1 MNNIDE
7 YIKASFKMENVSDG
21 GSECFAFG
29 NVVLVKYKISVRFN
43 AIARENEE
51 LIAVAANKK
60 RDMGVNTPYH
70 LAIKRVT
77 DEKDNICYVLQE
89 KAKGASFNISNKYY
103 NEPSKQLKVQELL
116 LEAPDTVYEKCV
128 SDLCELFNM
137 GLELKEK
144 NIFYDN
150 SKDGA
155 GFTFIDLLGYDTT
168 PLNSDSIS
176 DVIRLDKMASFIYNI
191 PRISTYSK
199 TATKEQIEESTILY
213 YKMKQK
219 TFKAMEKVVPTFS
232 RFRRWVLRTYSND
245 VLDFFEKNG
254 TVVGNLTL
262 TDDECREF
270 DNYIE
275 QIINECLEKIAT
287 GKNRF
292 WQIRANE
299 IRIALDTMGMQAA
312 WKYHGANPI
321 DDPIAFDDKWD
332 FERAREKYLEDIV
345 NNKFNERLQS
355 VADTSLNPNILKA
368 KEDMDEEKVKY
379 SGKSI

>member
-7 YIKASFKMENVSDG
+7 YIKESFKMENVSDG
-21 GSECFAFG
+21 GSECFDFG
-29 NVVLVKYKISVRFN
+29 NVVLVKYKIPVKYN

-51 LIAVAANKK
+51 LIAAAANKK
-60 RDMGVNTPYH
+60 RNMGVNTPYH

-89 KAKGASFNISNKYY
+89 KAKGTCFNVYY
-103 NEPSKQLKVQELL
+103 KEPAEQLQVQKLL

-137 GLELKEK
+137 GLELKGK

-155 GFTFIDLLGYDTT
+155 GFTFIDLLGYNTT
-168 PLNSDSIS
+168 PLNPDSIS
-176 DVIRLDKMASFIYNI
+176 DVIRLDKMASFIYNMPKVSI
-191 PRISTYSK
+191 YSK

-219 TFKAMEKVVPTFS
+219 TFKAMEKVIPNFS

-270 DNYIE
+270 DSYIE

-287 GKNRF
+287 GKNEF
-292 WQIRANE
+292 CQIRANE
-299 IRIALDTMGMQAA
+299 IRISLDLMGLQAA
-312 WKYHGANPI
+312 WKYHSVNPI
-321 DDPIAFDDKWD
+321 NDPSAFDDKWD
-332 FERAREKYLEDIV
+332 FERAGEKYLEDIV
-345 NNKFNERLQS
+345 NKKFNDRLES

-368 KEDMDEEKVKY
+368 KEDMDGEKVKY

>member
-21 GSECFAFG
+21 GSECFDFG
-29 NVVLVKYKISVRFN
+29 NVVLVKYKVSVKYSVN

-51 LIAVAANKK
+51 LIAAAANKK
-60 RDMGVNTPYH
+60 RNMGVNTPYH

-89 KAKGASFNISNKYY
+89 KAKGASFNIYY
-103 NEPSKQLKVQELL
+103 KEPTDQLQVQELL

-137 GLELKEK
+137 GLELKGK

-199 TATKEQIEESTILY
+199 TATKEQIEKSTILY

-219 TFKAMEKVVPTFS
+219 TFEAMEKVVPTFS

-245 VLDFFEKNG
+245 VLNFFEKNG
-254 TVVGNLTL
+254 TVVGNLAL
-262 TDDECREF
+262 NDDECREF

-275 QIINECLEKIAT
+275 QIINECLEKLAT
-287 GKNRF
+287 GKNKF

-312 WKYHGANPI
+312 WKYHSANPI
-321 DDPIAFDDKWD
+321 NDPTAFDDKWD

-345 NNKFNERLQS
+345 NNKFAERLES
-355 VADTSLNPNILKA
+355 VADTSLNANILKA

>member
-21 GSECFAFG
+21 GSECFDFG
-29 NVVLVKYKISVRFN
+29 NVVLVKYKIPVKYN
-43 AIARENEE
+43 AIAREDEE
-51 LIAVAANKK
+51 LIAEAANKK
-60 RDMGVNTPYH
+60 RNMGVNTPYH

-77 DEKDNICYVLQE
+77 DDKDNICYVLQE
-89 KAKGASFNISNKYY
+89 KAKGVSFNIYY
-103 NEPSKQLKVQELL
+103 KEPAEQLQVQELL
-116 LEAPDTVYEKCV
+116 LEASDTVYEKCV

-137 GLELKEK
+137 GLELKGK

-155 GFTFIDLLGYDTT
+155 GFTFIDLLGYNTT
-168 PLNSDSIS
+168 PLNPDSIS
-176 DVIRLDKMASFIYNI
+176 DIIRLDKLVSFISNI
-191 PRISTYSK
+191 PRINTYSK
-199 TATKEQIEESTILY
+199 TATEELKEKSTILY

-219 TFKAMEKVVPTFS
+219 TFKAMEKVVPNFS
-232 RFRRWVLRTYSND
+232 RFRRWVLRTYSDD

-254 TVVGNLTL
+254 TVVSNLTL

-275 QIINECLEKIAT
+275 QIINECLEKLAI
-287 GKNRF
+287 GKNEF

-321 DDPIAFDDKWD
+321 NDPTDFDDKWD
-332 FERAREKYLEDIV
+332 FECAREKYLEDIV
-345 NNKFNERLQS
+345 NKEFNDRLES
-355 VADTSLNPNILKA
+355 VADTSLNVNILKA

-379 SGKSI
+379 SGRRI

>member
-21 GSECFAFG
+21 GSECFDFG
-29 NVVLVKYKISVRFN
+29 NVVLVKYKISIRFN
-43 AIARENEE
+43 GDARKNEE
-51 LIAVAANKK
+51 LIAEAANKK

-77 DEKDNICYVLQE
+77 DDKDNICYVLQE
-89 KAKGASFNISNKYY
+89 KARGACFSVYGK
-103 NEPSKQLKVQELL
+103 EPAEQLQVQELL

-128 SDLCELFNM
+128 RDLCELFNM
-137 GLELKEK
+137 GLELKGK

-155 GFTFIDLLGYDTT
+155 GFTFIDLLGYNTT
-168 PLNSDSIS
+168 PLNPDSIS
-176 DVIRLDKMASFIYNI
+176 DIIRLDKLVSFISNI
-191 PRISTYSK
+191 PRINTYSK

-219 TFKAMEKVVPTFS
+219 TFKAMEKVVPNFS

-254 TVVGNLTL
+254 TVVANLTL

-275 QIINECLEKIAT
+275 QIINECLEKLAI
-287 GKNRF
+287 GKNEF

-321 DDPIAFDDKWD
+321 NDPTDFDDKWD

-345 NNKFNERLQS
+345 NKEFNDRLES
-355 VADTSLNPNILKA
+355 VADTSLNVNILKA

-379 SGKSI
+379 SGRRI

>member
-7 YIKASFKMENVSDG
+7 YIKASFKMKNVSDG
-21 GSECFAFG
+21 GSECFDFG
-29 NVVLVKYKISVRFN
+29 NLVLVKYKNSVKFST
-43 AIARENEE
+43 IVRENEE
-51 LIAVAANKK
+51 LIAEAANKK

-89 KAKGASFNISNKYY
+89 KAKGTSFNIYY
-103 NEPSKQLKVQELL
+103 KEPAEQLQVQELL

-137 GLELKEK
+137 GLELKGK

-168 PLNSDSIS
+168 PLNPDSIS
-176 DVIRLDKMASFIYNI
+176 DVIRLDKMTSFIYNI
-191 PRISTYSK
+191 PRVKIYSK
-199 TATKEQIEESTILY
+199 TTTEEQKEESTVLY

-219 TFKAMEKVVPTFS
+219 TFRAMEKVIPNFS
-232 RFRRWVLRTYSND
+232 RFRRWILRTYSDD

-254 TVVGNLTL
+254 TIVGNLTL
-262 TDDECREF
+262 NEDECREF

-275 QIINECLEKIAT
+275 QIVNDSLEKIAT
-287 GKNRF
+287 GKNEF

-299 IRIALDTMGMQAA
+299 IRISLDLMGLQAA
-312 WKYHGANPI
+312 WKYHSANPI
-321 DDPIAFDDKWD
+321 NDPSSFDDKWD

-345 NNKFNERLQS
+345 NKKFNDRLEY
-355 VADTSLNPNILKA
+355 VADTSLNANILKA
-368 KEDMDEEKVKY
+368 KEDMDIEKVKY

>member
-1 MNNIDE
+1 MYNIDE
-7 YIKASFKMENVSDG
+7 YIKASAKMENVSDG
-21 GSECFAFG
+21 GSECFDFG
-29 NVVLVKYKISVRFN
+29 NVVLVKYKVSVKYSVN

-51 LIAVAANKK
+51 LIAEAANKK
-60 RDMGVNTPYH
+60 RNMGVNTPYH

-89 KAKGASFNISNKYY
+89 KAKGASFNIYY
-103 NEPSKQLKVQELL
+103 KEPAEQLQVQQLL
-116 LEAPDTVYEKCV
+116 LGVPDTVYEKCV

-137 GLELKEK
+137 GLELKGK

-155 GFTFIDLLGYDTT
+155 GFTFIDLLGYDIT
-168 PLNSDSIS
+168 PLNPDSIS

-191 PRISTYSK
+191 PRVSIYSQI
-199 TATKEQIEESTILY
+199 ATKEQIEKSTILY

-219 TFKAMEKVVPTFS
+219 TFEAMEKVVPNFS

-275 QIINECLEKIAT
+275 QIINECLEKLAT
-287 GKNRF
+287 GKNKF

-312 WKYHGANPI
+312 WKYHSANPI
-321 DDPIAFDDKWD
+321 DDPIAFEDEWD
-332 FERAREKYLEDIV
+332 FERARKKYLEDIV
-345 NNKFNERLQS
+345 NNKFNNRLES

>member
-7 YIKASFKMENVSDG
+7 YIKASFKMKNVSDG
-21 GSECFAFG
+21 GSECFDFG
-29 NVVLVKYKISVRFN
+29 NVVLVKYKIPVKYN
-43 AIARENEE
+43 AIAREDEE
-51 LIAVAANKK
+51 LIAEAANKK
-60 RDMGVNTPYH
+60 RDIGVNTPYH

-89 KAKGASFNISNKYY
+89 KATGASFNVYGK
-103 NEPSKQLKVQELL
+103 EPSVQLKIQELL
-116 LEAPDTVYEKCV
+116 LEAPDTVYEKCI

-137 GLELKEK
+137 GLELKGK

-155 GFTFIDLLGYDTT
+155 GFNFIDLLGYNTT
-168 PLNSDSIS
+168 PLNPDSIS
-176 DVIRLDKMASFIYNI
+176 DIIRLDEMASFIYNI
-191 PRISTYSK
+191 PRVSVYSQI
-199 TATKEQIEESTILY
+199 ATKEQMEESTVLC

-219 TFKAMEKVVPTFS
+219 TFRAMEKVVPNFS
-232 RFRRWVLRTYSND
+232 RFRRWVLRTYSDD
-245 VLDFFEKNG
+245 VLDFFENNG
-254 TVVGNLTL
+254 TIVGNLTL
-262 TDDECREF
+262 NDDECREF

-287 GKNRF
+287 GKNKF

-312 WKYHGANPI
+312 WKYHSANPI
-321 DDPIAFDDKWD
+321 NDPSSFDDKWD

-345 NNKFNERLQS
+345 NKKFNDRLES
-355 VADTSLNPNILKA
+355 VADTSLNVNILKA

>member
-1 MNNIDE
+1 MYNIDE
-7 YIKASFKMENVSDG
+7 YIKASAKMENVSDG
-21 GSECFAFG
+21 GSECFDFG
-29 NVVLVKYKISVRFN
+29 NVVLVKYKVSVKYSVN

-51 LIAVAANKK
+51 LIAAAANKK
-60 RDMGVNTPYH
+60 RNMGVNTPYH

-89 KAKGASFNISNKYY
+89 KAKGASFNIYY
-103 NEPSKQLKVQELL
+103 KEPTDQLQVQELL

-137 GLELKEK
+137 GLELKGK

-199 TATKEQIEESTILY
+199 TATKEQIEKSTILY

-219 TFKAMEKVVPTFS
+219 TFEAMEKVVPTFS

-245 VLDFFEKNG
+245 VLNFFEKNG
-254 TVVGNLTL
+254 TVVGNLAL
-262 TDDECREF
+262 NDDECREF

-275 QIINECLEKIAT
+275 QIINECLEKLAT
-287 GKNRF
+287 GKNKF

-312 WKYHGANPI
+312 WKYHSANPI
-321 DDPIAFDDKWD
+321 NDPTAFDDKWD

-345 NNKFNERLQS
+345 NNKFAERLES
-355 VADTSLNPNILKA
+355 VADTSLNANILKA

>member
-7 YIKASFKMENVSDG
+7 YIKASFKMKNVSDG
-21 GSECFAFG
+21 GSECFDFG
-29 NVVLVKYKISVRFN
+29 NVVLVKYKIPVKYN

-51 LIAVAANKK
+51 LIAEAANKK
-60 RDMGVNTPYH
+60 RNMGVNTPYH

-89 KAKGASFNISNKYY
+89 KAKGVSFNIYY
-103 NEPSKQLKVQELL
+103 KEPAEQLQVQELL
-116 LEAPDTVYEKCV
+116 LEASDTVYEKCV

-137 GLELKEK
+137 GLELKGK

-155 GFTFIDLLGYDTT
+155 GFTFIDLLGYNTT

-176 DVIRLDKMASFIYNI
+176 DIIRLDKLVSFISNI
-191 PRISTYSK
+191 PRINTYSK

-219 TFKAMEKVVPTFS
+219 TFKAMEKVVPNFS

-254 TVVGNLTL
+254 TVVANLTL

-275 QIINECLEKIAT
+275 QIINECLEKLAI
-287 GKNRF
+287 GKNEF

-299 IRIALDTMGMQAA
+299 IRISLDMMGLQAA
-312 WKYHGANPI
+312 WKYHSANPI
-321 DDPIAFDDKWD
+321 NDPSAFDDKWD
-332 FERAREKYLEDIV
+332 FERAMKIYLEDIV
-345 NNKFNERLQS
+345 NKEFNERLES
-355 VADTSLNPNILKA
+355 VSETSLNPNILKA
-368 KEDMDEEKVKY
+368 REELDEEKEKY
-379 SGKSI
+379 SGRRI

>member
-7 YIKASFKMENVSDG
+7 YIKASKKMENVSDG
-21 GSECFAFG
+21 GSECFDFG
-29 NVVLVKYKISVRFN
+29 NVVLVKYKIPVKYN
-43 AIARENEE
+43 AIAREDEE
-51 LIAVAANKK
+51 LIAEAANKK

-89 KAKGASFNISNKYY
+89 KAKGVSFNIDNKYY

-116 LEAPDTVYEKCV
+116 LEVPDTVYKKCI

-137 GLELKEK
+137 GLELKGK

-155 GFTFIDLLGYDTT
+155 GFTFIDLLGYNTT
-168 PLNSDSIS
+168 PLNPDSIS
-176 DVIRLDKMASFIYNI
+176 DIIRLDKLVSFIYNI
-191 PRISTYSK
+191 PRVSVYSK
-199 TATKEQIEESTILY
+199 TATEEQIEESTILY

-219 TFKAMEKVVPTFS
+219 TFRTIEKVIPNFS
-232 RFRRWVLRTYSND
+232 RFRRWVLRTYSD
-245 VLDFFEKNG
+245 DILDFFENNG
-254 TVVGNLTL
+254 TIVGNLTL
-262 TDDECREF
+262 NDDECREF

-287 GKNRF
+287 GKNKF

-299 IRIALDTMGMQAA
+299 IRISLDLMGLQAA
-312 WKYHGANPI
+312 WKYHSANPI
-321 DDPIAFDDKWD
+321 NDLLAFDDKWD
-332 FERAREKYLEDIV
+332 FERDREKYLEDIV
-345 NNKFNERLQS
+345 NKKFNDRLEY

-368 KEDMDEEKVKY
+368 KEDMDGEKVKY

>member
-1 MNNIDE
+1 MYNIDE
-7 YIKASFKMENVSDG
+7 YIKASAKMENVSDG
-21 GSECFAFG
+21 GSECFDFG
-29 NVVLVKYKISVRFN
+29 NVVLVKYKVSVKYSVN

-51 LIAVAANKK
+51 LIAEAANKK

-77 DEKDNICYVLQE
+77 DDKDNICYVLQE
-89 KAKGASFNISNKYY
+89 KAKGASFNIYY
-103 NEPSKQLKVQELL
+103 KEPADQLQVQELL

-137 GLELKEK
+137 GLELKGK

-176 DVIRLDKMASFIYNI
+176 DVIRLDKMAGFIYNI

-254 TVVGNLTL
+254 TVVGNLAL
-262 TDDECREF
+262 NDDECREF

-275 QIINECLEKIAT
+275 QIINECLKKIAT

-312 WKYHGANPI
+312 WKYHSANPI

>member
-21 GSECFAFG
+21 GSECFDFG
-29 NVVLVKYKISVRFN
+29 NVVLVKYKIPVKYN
-43 AIARENEE
+43 AIAREDEE
-51 LIAVAANKK
+51 LIAEAANKK
-60 RDMGVNTPYH
+60 RNMGVNTPYH

-89 KAKGASFNISNKYY
+89 KAKGVSFNIDNKYY

-128 SDLCELFNM
+128 RDLCELFNM
-137 GLELKEK
+137 GLELKGK

-155 GFTFIDLLGYDTT
+155 GFNFIDLLGYNTT
-168 PLNSDSIS
+168 PLNPDSIS
-176 DVIRLDKMASFIYNI
+176 DIIRLDEMASFIYNI
-191 PRISTYSK
+191 PRVSVYSQI
-199 TATKEQIEESTILY
+199 ATKEQIEESTVLY

-219 TFKAMEKVVPTFS
+219 TFRAMEKVVPNFS
-232 RFRRWVLRTYSND
+232 RFRRWVLRTYSDD
-245 VLDFFEKNG
+245 VLDFFENNG
-254 TVVGNLTL
+254 TIVGNLTL
-262 TDDECREF
+262 NDDECREF

-287 GKNRF
+287 GKNKF

-299 IRIALDTMGMQAA
+299 IRISLDLMGLQAA
-312 WKYHGANPI
+312 WKYHSANPI
-321 DDPIAFDDKWD
+321 NDPSSFDDKWD

-345 NNKFNERLQS
+345 NKKFNDRLEY
-355 VADTSLNPNILKA
+355 VADTSLNANILKA
-368 KEDMDEEKVKY
+368 KEDMDIEKVKY

>member
-7 YIKASFKMENVSDG
+7 YIKASKKMENVSDG
-21 GSECFAFG
+21 GSECFDFG
-29 NVVLVKYKISVRFN
+29 NVVLVKYKIPVKYN
-43 AIARENEE
+43 AIAREDEE
-51 LIAVAANKK
+51 LIAEAANKK

-89 KAKGASFNISNKYY
+89 KAKGVSFNIDNKYY

-116 LEAPDTVYEKCV
+116 LEVPDTVYKKCI

-137 GLELKEK
+137 GLELKGK

-155 GFTFIDLLGYDTT
+155 GFTFIDLLGYNTT
-168 PLNSDSIS
+168 PLNPDSIS
-176 DVIRLDKMASFIYNI
+176 DIIRLDKLVSFIYNI
-191 PRISTYSK
+191 PRVSVYSK
-199 TATKEQIEESTILY
+199 TATEEQIEESTILY

-219 TFKAMEKVVPTFS
+219 TFRAIEKVIPNFS
-232 RFRRWVLRTYSND
+232 RFRRWVLRTYSD
-245 VLDFFEKNG
+245 DILDFFENNG
-254 TVVGNLTL
+254 TIVGNLTL
-262 TDDECREF
+262 NDDECREF

-287 GKNRF
+287 GKNKF

-299 IRIALDTMGMQAA
+299 IRISLDLMGLQAA
-312 WKYHGANPI
+312 WKYHSANPI
-321 DDPIAFDDKWD
+321 NDLLAFDDKWD
-332 FERAREKYLEDIV
+332 FERDREKYLEDIV
-345 NNKFNERLQS
+345 NKKFNDRLVY

-368 KEDMDEEKVKY
+368 KEDMDGEKVKY

>member
-7 YIKASFKMENVSDG
+7 YIKASFKMKNVSDG
-21 GSECFAFG
+21 GSECFDFG
-29 NVVLVKYKISVRFN
+29 NVVLVKYKIPVKYN

-51 LIAVAANKK
+51 LIAEAANKK

-89 KAKGASFNISNKYY
+89 KVRGACFSVYGK
-103 NEPSKQLKVQELL
+103 EPAEQLQVQELL

-128 SDLCELFNM
+128 RDLCELFNM
-137 GLELKEK
+137 GLELKGK

-155 GFTFIDLLGYDTT
+155 GFTFIDLLKYDTT
-168 PLNSDSIS
+168 PLNPDSIS
-176 DVIRLDKMASFIYNI
+176 DVIRLDEMASFIYNI
-191 PRISTYSK
+191 PRVGKYNR
-199 TATKEQIEESTILY
+199 TATEEQKEESTVLY

-219 TFKAMEKVVPTFS
+219 TFRAMEKVVPNFS
-232 RFRRWVLRTYSND
+232 RFRRWVLRTYSDD
-245 VLDFFEKNG
+245 VLDFFENNG
-254 TVVGNLTL
+254 TIVGNLTL
-262 TDDECREF
+262 NEDECREF

-275 QIINECLEKIAT
+275 QIVNDCLEKIAT
-287 GKNRF
+287 GKNVF
-292 WQIRANE
+292 WEIRANE
-299 IRIALDTMGMQAA
+299 IRISLDMMGLQAA

-321 DDPIAFDDKWD
+321 NDPTDFDDKWD
-332 FERAREKYLEDIV
+332 FERSREKYLEDIV
-345 NNKFNERLQS
+345 NKEFNDRLES
-355 VADTSLNPNILKA
+355 VADTSLNVNILKA

-379 SGKSI
+379 SGRRI

>member
-1 MNNIDE
+1 
-7 YIKASFKMENVSDG
+7 
-21 GSECFAFG
+21 
-29 NVVLVKYKISVRFN
+29 
-43 AIARENEE
+43 
-51 LIAVAANKK
+51 
-60 RDMGVNTPYH
+60 MGVNTPYH

-89 KAKGASFNISNKYY
+89 KAKGTCFNVYY
-103 NEPSKQLKVQELL
+103 KEPAEQLQVQKLL
-116 LEAPDTVYEKCV
+116 LEAPNTVYEKCV

-137 GLELKEK
+137 GLELKGK

-155 GFTFIDLLGYDTT
+155 GFTFIDLLGYNTT
-168 PLNSDSIS
+168 PLNPDSIS
-176 DVIRLDKMASFIYNI
+176 DVIRLDKMASFIYNMPKVSI
-191 PRISTYSK
+191 YSK

-219 TFKAMEKVVPTFS
+219 TFKAMEKVIPNFS

-262 TDDECREF
+262 IDDECREF

-299 IRIALDTMGMQAA
+299 IRIALDTMGLQAA
-312 WKYHGANPI
+312 WKYHSANPI
-321 DDPIAFDDKWD
+321 NDPIDFDDEWD
-332 FERAREKYLEDIV
+332 FERARKKYLEDIV
-345 NNKFNERLQS
+345 NNKFNERLES

-368 KEDMDEEKVKY
+368 KEDMVEERVKY

>member
-1 MNNIDE
+1 
-7 YIKASFKMENVSDG
+7 
-21 GSECFAFG
+21 
-29 NVVLVKYKISVRFN
+29 
-43 AIARENEE
+43 
-51 LIAVAANKK
+51 
-60 RDMGVNTPYH
+60 MGVNTPYH

-89 KAKGASFNISNKYY
+89 KAKGASFNIYY
-103 NEPSKQLKVQELL
+103 KEPTDQLQVQELL

-137 GLELKEK
+137 GLELKGK

-199 TATKEQIEESTILY
+199 TATKEQIEKSTILY

-219 TFKAMEKVVPTFS
+219 TFEAMEKVVPTFS

-245 VLDFFEKNG
+245 VLNFFEKNG
-254 TVVGNLTL
+254 TVVGNLAL
-262 TDDECREF
+262 NDDECREF

-275 QIINECLEKIAT
+275 QIINECLEKLAT
-287 GKNRF
+287 GKNKF

-312 WKYHGANPI
+312 WKYHSANPI
-321 DDPIAFDDKWD
+321 NDPTAFDDKWD

-345 NNKFNERLQS
+345 NNKFAERLES
-355 VADTSLNPNILKA
+355 VADTSLNANILKA

>member
-1 MNNIDE
+1 MYNIDE
-7 YIKASFKMENVSDG
+7 YIKASAKMENVSDG
-21 GSECFAFG
+21 GSECFDFG
-29 NVVLVKYKISVRFN
+29 NVVLVKYKVSVKYSVN

-51 LIAVAANKK
+51 LIAAAANKK
-60 RDMGVNTPYH
+60 RNMGVNTPYH

-89 KAKGASFNISNKYY
+89 KAKGASFNIYY
-103 NEPSKQLKVQELL
+103 KEPAEQLQVQQLL
-116 LEAPDTVYEKCV
+116 LGVPDTVYEKCV

-137 GLELKEK
+137 GLELKGK

-155 GFTFIDLLGYDTT
+155 GFTFIDLLGYDIT
-168 PLNSDSIS
+168 PLNPDSIS

-191 PRISTYSK
+191 PRVSIYSK
-199 TATKEQIEESTILY
+199 TATKEQIEKSTILY

-219 TFKAMEKVVPTFS
+219 TFEAMEKVVPTFS

-245 VLDFFEKNG
+245 VLNFFENNG
-254 TVVGNLTL
+254 TVVGNLAL
-262 TDDECREF
+262 NDDECREF

-275 QIINECLEKIAT
+275 QIINECLKKIAT

-312 WKYHGANPI
+312 WKYHSANPI
-321 DDPIAFDDKWD
+321 NDPTAFDDKWD

-345 NNKFNERLQS
+345 NNKFAERLES
-355 VADTSLNPNILKA
+355 VADTSLNANILKA

>member
-1 MNNIDE
+1 MYNIDE
-7 YIKASFKMENVSDG
+7 YIKASAKMENVSDG
-21 GSECFAFG
+21 GSECFDFG
-29 NVVLVKYKISVRFN
+29 NVVLVKYKVSVKYSVN

-51 LIAVAANKK
+51 LIAEAANKK
-60 RDMGVNTPYH
+60 RNMGVNTPYH

-89 KAKGASFNISNKYY
+89 KAKGASFNIYY
-103 NEPSKQLKVQELL
+103 KEPAEQLQVQQLL
-116 LEAPDTVYEKCV
+116 LGVPDTVYEKCV

-137 GLELKEK
+137 GLELKGK

-155 GFTFIDLLGYDTT
+155 GFTFIDLLGYDIT
-168 PLNSDSIS
+168 PLNPDSIC

-191 PRISTYSK
+191 PRVSIYSQI
-199 TATKEQIEESTILY
+199 ATKEQIEKSTILY

-219 TFKAMEKVVPTFS
+219 TFEAMEKVVPNFS

-275 QIINECLEKIAT
+275 QIINECLEKLAT
-287 GKNRF
+287 GKNKF

-312 WKYHGANPI
+312 WKYHSANPI

-345 NNKFNERLQS
+345 NNKFAERLES
-355 VADTSLNPNILKA
+355 VADTSLNANILKA

>member
-7 YIKASFKMENVSDG
+7 YIKASFKMKNVSDG
-21 GSECFAFG
+21 GSECFDFG
-29 NVVLVKYKISVRFN
+29 NVVLVKYKIPVKYN
-43 AIARENEE
+43 AIAREDEE
-51 LIAVAANKK
+51 LIAEAANKK

-89 KAKGASFNISNKYY
+89 KAKGVSFNIYY
-103 NEPSKQLKVQELL
+103 KEPAEQLQVQESL

-128 SDLCELFNM
+128 RDLCELFNM
-137 GLELKEK
+137 GLELKGK

-155 GFTFIDLLGYDTT
+155 GFTFIDLLGYNTT
-168 PLNSDSIS
+168 PLNPDSIS
-176 DVIRLDKMASFIYNI
+176 DVVRLDKMVSFIYNI
-191 PRISTYSK
+191 PKVSIYSQ
-199 TATKEQIEESTILY
+199 TANEEQKEESTVLY

-219 TFKAMEKVVPTFS
+219 TFRAMEKVIPNFS
-232 RFRRWVLRTYSND
+232 RFRRWILRTYSDD

-254 TVVGNLTL
+254 TIVGNLTL
-262 TDDECREF
+262 NEDECREF

-275 QIINECLEKIAT
+275 QIVNDSLEKIAT
-287 GKNRF
+287 GKNEF

-299 IRIALDTMGMQAA
+299 IRIALDMMGLQAA
-312 WKYHGANPI
+312 WKYHSANPI
-321 DDPIAFDDKWD
+321 NDSSAFDDKWD
-332 FERAREKYLEDIV
+332 FERARKKYLEDIV
-345 NNKFNERLQS
+345 NKKFNDRLEC

-368 KEDMDEEKVKY
+368 KEDMDGEKVKY

>member
-7 YIKASFKMENVSDG
+7 YIKASKKMENVSDG
-21 GSECFAFG
+21 GSECFDFG
-29 NVVLVKYKISVRFN
+29 NVVLVKYKIPVKYN
-43 AIARENEE
+43 AIAREDEE
-51 LIAVAANKK
+51 LIAEAANKK

-77 DEKDNICYVLQE
+77 DEKDNICYVLQK
-89 KAKGASFNISNKYY
+89 KAKGVSFNIDNKYY

-116 LEAPDTVYEKCV
+116 LEVPDTVYKKCI

-137 GLELKEK
+137 GLELKGK

-155 GFTFIDLLGYDTT
+155 GFTFIDLLGYNTT
-168 PLNSDSIS
+168 PLNPDSIS
-176 DVIRLDKMASFIYNI
+176 DIIRLDEMASFIYNI
-191 PRISTYSK
+191 PRVSVYSK
-199 TATKEQIEESTILY
+199 TATEEQIEESTILY

-219 TFKAMEKVVPTFS
+219 TFRAIEKVIPNFS
-232 RFRRWVLRTYSND
+232 RFRRWVLRTYSDD
-245 VLDFFEKNG
+245 VLDFFENNG
-254 TVVGNLTL
+254 TIVGNLTL
-262 TDDECREF
+262 NDDECREF

-287 GKNRF
+287 GKNKF

-299 IRIALDTMGMQAA
+299 IRISLDLKGLQAA
-312 WKYHGANPI
+312 WKYHSANPI
-321 DDPIAFDDKWD
+321 NDLLAFDDKWD
-332 FERAREKYLEDIV
+332 FERDREKYLEDIV
-345 NNKFNERLQS
+345 NKKFNDRLEY

-368 KEDMDEEKVKY
+368 KEDMDGEKVKY

>member
-7 YIKASFKMENVSDG
+7 YIKASKKMKNVSDG
-21 GSECFAFG
+21 GSECFDFG
-29 NVVLVKYKISVRFN
+29 NVVLVKYKISIRFN
-43 AIARENEE
+43 GDARKNEE
-51 LIAVAANKK
+51 LIAEAANKK

-89 KAKGASFNISNKYY
+89 KARGACFNIGNKYY

-128 SDLCELFNM
+128 SDLCELFHM

-168 PLNSDSIS
+168 PLNPDSIS

-191 PRISTYSK
+191 PRVGKYNR
-199 TATKEQIEESTILY
+199 TATEEQKEKSTVLY

-219 TFKAMEKVVPTFS
+219 TFRAMEKVIPNFS
-232 RFRRWVLRTYSND
+232 RFRRWVLRTYSDD
-245 VLDFFEKNG
+245 VLEFFENNG
-254 TVVGNLTL
+254 TIVGNLTL
-262 TDDECREF
+262 NEDECREF

-275 QIINECLEKIAT
+275 QIVNDCLEKIAT
-287 GKNRF
+287 GKNEF

-299 IRIALDTMGMQAA
+299 IRIALDLMGLQSA
-312 WKYHGANPI
+312 WKYHSANPI
-321 DDPIAFDDKWD
+321 NDPSAFDDKWD
-332 FERAREKYLEDIV
+332 FERAMKIYLEDIV
-345 NNKFNERLQS
+345 NKEFNERLES
-355 VADTSLNPNILKA
+355 VSETSLNPNILKA
-368 KEDMDEEKVKY
+368 REELDEEKEKY
-379 SGKSI
+379 SGRRI

>member
-7 YIKASFKMENVSDG
+7 YIKASFKMKNVSDG
-21 GSECFAFG
+21 GSECFDFG
-29 NVVLVKYKISVRFN
+29 NVVLVKYKIPVKYN

-51 LIAVAANKK
+51 LIAEAANKK
-60 RDMGVNTPYH
+60 RNMGVNTPYH

-77 DEKDNICYVLQE
+77 DDKDNICYVLQE
-89 KAKGASFNISNKYY
+89 KAKGVSFNIYY
-103 NEPSKQLKVQELL
+103 KEPAEQLQVQELL
-116 LEAPDTVYEKCV
+116 LEASDTVYEKCV

-137 GLELKEK
+137 GLELKGK

-155 GFTFIDLLGYDTT
+155 GFTFIDLLGYNTT
-168 PLNSDSIS
+168 PLNPDSIS
-176 DVIRLDKMASFIYNI
+176 DIIRLDKLVSFISNI
-191 PRISTYSK
+191 PRINTYSK

-219 TFKAMEKVVPTFS
+219 TFKAMEKVVPNFS

-254 TVVGNLTL
+254 TVVANLTL

-275 QIINECLEKIAT
+275 QIINECLEKLAI
-287 GKNRF
+287 GKNEF

-299 IRIALDTMGMQAA
+299 IRISLDMMGLQAA
-312 WKYHGANPI
+312 WKYHSANPI
-321 DDPIAFDDKWD
+321 NDPSAFDDKWD
-332 FERAREKYLEDIV
+332 FERAMKIYLEDIV
-345 NNKFNERLQS
+345 NKEFNERLES
-355 VADTSLNPNILKA
+355 VSETSLNPNILKA
-368 KEDMDEEKVKY
+368 REELDEEKEKY
-379 SGKSI
+379 SGRRI

>member
-7 YIKASFKMENVSDG
+7 YIKASFKMKNVSDG
-21 GSECFAFG
+21 GSECFDFG
-29 NVVLVKYKISVRFN
+29 NVVLVKYKIPVKYN
-43 AIARENEE
+43 VIARKNEE
-51 LIAVAANKK
+51 LIAEAANKK

-70 LAIKRVT
+70 LAIKRVI

-89 KAKGASFNISNKYY
+89 KAKGASFNIYY
-103 NEPSKQLKVQELL
+103 KEPAEQLQVQELL

-137 GLELKEK
+137 GLELKGK

-155 GFTFIDLLGYDTT
+155 GFTFIDLLGYNTT
-168 PLNSDSIS
+168 PLNPDSIS
-176 DVIRLDKMASFIYNI
+176 DIIRLDKLVSFISNI
-191 PRISTYSK
+191 PRVREYNR
-199 TATKEQIEESTILY
+199 TATEEQKEESTLLY
-213 YKMKQK
+213 YMMKQK
-219 TFKAMEKVVPTFS
+219 TFRAMEKVVPNFS
-232 RFRRWVLRTYSND
+232 RFRRWVLRTYSDD

-254 TVVGNLTL
+254 TVVSNLTL

-275 QIINECLEKIAT
+275 QIINECLEKLAI
-287 GKNRF
+287 GKNEF

-321 DDPIAFDDKWD
+321 NDPTDFDDKWD

-345 NNKFNERLQS
+345 NKEFNDRLES
-355 VADTSLNPNILKA
+355 VADTSLNVNILKA

-379 SGKSI
+379 SGRKI

>member
-7 YIKASFKMENVSDG
+7 YIKASKKMENVSDG
-21 GSECFAFG
+21 GSECFDFG
-29 NVVLVKYKISVRFN
+29 NVVLVKYKCSVKYN
-43 AIARENEE
+43 GNARENEE
-51 LIAVAANKK
+51 LIAEAANKK
-60 RDMGVNTPYH
+60 RNMGINTPYH

-77 DEKDNICYVLQE
+77 DDKYNICYVLQE
-89 KAKGASFNISNKYY
+89 KAKGASFNIYY
-103 NEPSKQLKVQELL
+103 KEPAEQLQVQELL

-128 SDLCELFNM
+128 RDLCELFNM
-137 GLELKEK
+137 GLELKGK

-155 GFTFIDLLGYDTT
+155 GFTFIDLLKYDTT
-168 PLNSDSIS
+168 PLNPDSIS
-176 DVIRLDKMASFIYNI
+176 DVIRLDEMASFIYNM
-191 PRISTYSK
+191 PRVKIYSK
-199 TATKEQIEESTILY
+199 TATEEQIEESTVLY

-219 TFKAMEKVVPTFS
+219 TFRAMEKVIPNFS
-232 RFRRWVLRTYSND
+232 RFRRWILRTYSDD

-254 TVVGNLTL
+254 TIVGNLTL
-262 TDDECREF
+262 NEDECREF

-275 QIINECLEKIAT
+275 QIVNDSLEKIAT
-287 GKNRF
+287 GKNEF

-299 IRIALDTMGMQAA
+299 IRIALDMMGLQAA
-312 WKYHGANPI
+312 WKYHSANPI
-321 DDPIAFDDKWD
+321 NDSSAFDDKWD

-345 NNKFNERLQS
+345 NKKFNDRLEY

-368 KEDMDEEKVKY
+368 KEDMDGEKVKY